1 MYRIQYFIC
10 IFSILILIS
19 CTPNNNDS
27 YSDDFEYLK
36 KELDRLILNNYCL
49 ESEEIEYLESNKK
62 FDTTIA
68 MEYLNSMSKIMIEN
82 LNDSSLS
89 NVVYA
94 KRSIPKNWLRKVESK
109 NCEAVVKGIITST
122 NNHEIQY
129 VEIFLPQVGFTQI
142 LCIRKIKEN
151 EFEILFLT

>member
-1 MYRIQYFIC
+1 MRRSYYFIC
-10 IFSILILIS
+10 VFYIFTLIS
-19 CTPNNNDS
+19 CTPNKDDS

-49 ESEEIEYLESNKK
+49 ESEEIEYVENNEK

-89 NVVYA
+89 NVIYER
-94 KRSIPKNWLRKVESK
+94 RSIPQKWLRKVESK
-109 NCEAVVKGIITST
+109 NCEAVIRGIITSI

-129 VEIFLPQVGFTQI
+129 VEVFLPQIGFTQI
-142 LCIRKIKEN
+142 LCIRIIKDN